1 MSNQPENLIPLL
13 FISLSPPNGVTRK
26 DLYESTNRLLWR
38 LTHFTDTHL
47 YPILRAGK
55 ETGNKHEH
63 LVPHATSDEV
73 ERFWKRFQY
82 FVPETAW
89 EHDVITYAGRTNLKV
104 DLYDSEQAKG
114 NAIYIQAHPDTPPE
128 QYNLKVFCPRH
139 YNRCDERTCRHDRAN
154 PLPQPASNRRNRR
167 KKK

>member
-26 DLYESTNRLLWR
+26 VLYESTNRLLWR

-47 YPILRAGK
+47 YQVLRAGK

-63 LVPHATSDEV
+63 LVPHAKPDELK
-73 ERFWKRFQY
+73 RFWKRFPD
-82 FVPETAW
+82 FIPETAW
-89 EHDVITYAGRTNLKV
+89 EHKVIKHAGRTNLKV
-104 DLYDSEQAKG
+104 DVYDPERAEG
-114 NAIYIQAHPDTPPE
+114 NTFYIQAHPDSPPE
-128 QYNLKVFCPRH
+128 QYAIKVFCPR
-139 YNRCDERTCRHDRAN
+139 YYGRCDEEYCRHDKAN
-154 PLPQPASNRRNRR
+154 PRPQPASNRRNRR